1 VDEGSSPRSPADDP
15 SRSDSDSS
23 SDRLVGRE
31 IDGRFEIRD
40 VLGRGGMGVVYR
52 VYDKERGIEVA
63 LKTLR
68 GIAPDAVLRF
78 KTEFRMLRDV
88 KHPNLVQL
96 GELFESS
103 GTWFFTMD
111 QLGGDNFVDWVRS
124 TAPANV
130 TTSTVGDSSSREPQ
144 QIAAR
149 STTRAN
155 ASSTNTDAT
164 AKLHPVDEA
173 VSARAPMHVEHRAPA
188 PRCEI
193 ARLRTA
199 LVGLARGLA
208 ALHAAGI
215 VHRDVKPS
223 NILVEPDGR
232 AVLLDFGAVAEL
244 YVASNDD
251 SVIGTVMY
259 MAPEQARGDAIG
271 PAADWYAVGVLVFQ
285 ALTGRSPFGDIAG
298 RELLVLKQ
306 HFAAPSPSTLVAGV
320 PADLEWLCTN
330 LLHADPEQRP
340 REALI
345 LEMLTATS
353 GEAVVQ
359 RPPFVGR
366 ESELAEIE
374 KALADS
380 RERTVCVLVE
390 GESGVGKSVLVHH
403 ALEAAIAA
411 HPRLVVLRGRCH
423 ERERVPFNAVDG
435 VIDDLARY
443 LIARGA
449 SSVQRVA
456 PESATE
462 LLAVFGALG
471 AVPTLAERAMPDA
484 PTLGV
489 DARERAFLALRELL
503 GRIGKRR
510 PVAVAIDDVQWAD
523 PDSIALLEA
532 LARGDAPI
540 CLIATKRVHEGTQ
553 ISERIA
559 SAANDVRTIELGGLS
574 ANAAAEL
581 VRLVAADSDVETAQ
595 IVVES
600 RGHPLFL
607 RELVRHRGART
618 ARLEDVIWE
627 RTRSLDA
634 SARALLA
641 AIAVAGSPVP
651 RHVATTTAAITDA
664 DRHIAALVDEHLVR
678 VHGPRPQDAIEP
690 YHDRIRTAVVA
701 HVSTVEQRRI
711 QGVLAHALEKLGA
724 SAAAL
729 LERFEAAGDHSR
741 AAHYVVAA
749 AKAALDAFA
758 FGRAAEL
765 YQRAL
770 STTHD
775 PQRRAAL
782 LVPLAD
788 ALANDGRTAEAAEC
802 YLEAAELETAD
813 ETRQL
818 DLLRR
823 AAERFLM
830 AGRLDRGL
838 ATARSVLAR
847 VDMTLPTTRVRTA
860 LGIVWN
866 QLRMRR
872 ALDWKPRTVVDPRA
886 LHADICWSIGAG
898 LGMVDTLLGAYFSG
912 RAARIALEA
921 GTPAQIARALSSA
934 TIGAAVLGRRERA
947 VRLLAAARRA
957 AADDGTPTSSW
968 YAELAQTAHHFVLE
982 NDFARTLESATRLEQ
997 AWYRAGHGP
1006 GWETDIAL
1014 HFALSSLQ
1022 MLGRYGEM
1030 AHRATAQIALAKRKG
1045 DLFQDVTFRVRF
1057 AMRHVIAD
1065 RADVGRAD
1073 VLDALAS
1080 WLPGTDTF
1088 GNQRAWGL
1096 WSRIRIALYT
1106 NAFATL
1112 ESELGIECQRM
1123 QRSLVGRIP
1132 ILRVEWLHAYG
1143 TYMLGLAIA
1152 ARKRSAT
1159 DAAGHLRAASALADK
1174 LAKLDFPGALA
1185 GAKTLR
1191 AGIAMLGD
1199 DRDARVTALR
1209 DAIGES
1215 KARNIHVAMYS
1226 FERRLGEELGG
1237 DEGALLIAS
1246 GDERARTAGMIAPQR
1261 ATEVFLPSGRFV

>member
-1 VDEGSSPRSPADDP
+1 MLGRVIDD
-15 SRSDSDSS
+15 
-23 SDRLVGRE
+23 
-31 IDGRFEIRD
+31 RFEVRG
-40 VLGRGGMGVVYR
+40 VLGRGGMGVVYSA
-52 VYDKERGIEVA
+52 YDKARGLEVA

-68 GIAPDAVLRF
+68 GLAPDAVLRF
-78 KTEFRMLRDV
+78 KSEFRMLRDV

-96 GELFESS
+96 GELFEAS
-103 GTWFFTMD
+103 GTWFFTMER
-111 QLGGDNFVDWVRS
+111 LHGETFVDWVRS
-124 TAPANV
+124 TA
-130 TTSTVGDSSSREPQ
+130 STGSASSSVGEPPSDTPERMP
-144 QIAAR
+144 AVERPRGATAEE
-149 STTRAN
+149 TTKIEPVH
-155 ASSTNTDAT
+155 DAT
-164 AKLHPVDEA
+164 AG
-173 VSARAPMHVEHRAPA
+173 RASIHAPNRAPA

-193 ARLRTA
+193 DRLRVA

-223 NILVEPDGR
+223 NIVVEPSGR
-232 AVLLDFGAVAEL
+232 TVLLDFGAVAEL
-244 YVASNDD
+244 YATAAKDEA
-251 SVIGTVMY
+251 VIGTIMY

-271 PAADWYAVGVLVFQ
+271 PAADWYAVGVLLFQ

-298 RELLVLKQ
+298 RELLVMKQ
-306 HFAAPSPSTLVAGV
+306 HLAAPSPSTLVAGV

-330 LLHADPEQRP
+330 LLHADPRQRP
-340 REALI
+340 LEAEI
-345 LEMLTATS
+345 LDTLSANR
-353 GEAVVQ
+353 GDAVVAIQ

-366 ESELAEIE
+366 ETELA
-374 KALADS
+374 ALDAAITAS

-390 GESGVGKSVLVHH
+390 GESGVGKTALVER
-403 ALEAAIAA
+403 ALERASAER
-411 HPRLVVLRGRCH
+411 PRLVVLRGRCH

-435 VIDDLARY
+435 VIDDLARH
-443 LIARGA
+443 LIARGS
-449 SSVQRVA
+449 SSVQRVI
-456 PESATE
+456 PDSTSE

-471 AVPTLAERAMPDA
+471 AVPALSERDIAEGGAFGID
-484 PTLGV
+484 V
-489 DARERAFLALRELL
+489 RERAFTALRDLL

-510 PVAVAIDDVQWAD
+510 TVVIAIDDVQWAD
-523 PDSIALLEA
+523 ADSVALLEE
-532 LARGDAPI
+532 LVRPGTRDSAPI
-540 CLIATKRVHEGTQ
+540 CIIATRRSREGTQ
-553 ISERIA
+553 IADRIA
-559 SAANDVRTIELGGLS
+559 TAAESARTLELGGLS
-574 ANAAAEL
+574 ATAAAEL
-581 VRLVAADSDVETAQ
+581 VTLVAADADVATAQ

-607 RELVRHRGART
+607 RELVRHRGPRT
-618 ARLEDVIWE
+618 MRLEDVIWE
-627 RTRSLDA
+627 RTHALA
-634 SARALLA
+634 PGARDLLA

-651 RHVATTTAAITDA
+651 RHVASTAAGIPDA
-664 DRHIAALVDEHLVR
+664 EAETHVSALVDEHFVR
-678 VHGPRPQDAIEP
+678 AHGPRPQDAIEP
-690 YHDRIRTAVVA
+690 FHDRIRSAVVA
-701 HVSTVEQRRI
+701 HVPADVQRRL
-711 QGVLAHALEKLGA
+711 QGLIARSLEELGA

-729 LERFEAAGDHSR
+729 LERFEAAGDHAR

-770 STTHD
+770 ATTRE
-775 PQRRAAL
+775 PERRGAL

-866 QLRMRR
+866 QMRMRR
-872 ALDWKPRTVVDPRA
+872 ALDWKPRTATDPRA
-886 LHADICWSIGAG
+886 MHADICWSIGAG

-912 RAARIALEA
+912 RAARIALEV

-934 TIGAAVLGRRERA
+934 TIGAAVLGRRQRA
-947 VRLLAAARRA
+947 DRLLAAARRA
-957 AADDGTPTSSW
+957 ADDDGTATSAW
-968 YAELAQTAHHFVLE
+968 YAELAQLAHHFVLD
-982 NDFARTLESATRLEQ
+982 NNFAQAFDSATRLEQ
-997 AWYRAGHGP
+997 EWYRAGRGP
-1006 GWETDIAL
+1006 GWETDVAL

-1022 MLGRYGEM
+1022 MLGRYGET
-1030 AHRATAQIALAKRKG
+1030 AERATAQIQLAKRKG

-1065 RADVGRAD
+1065 RADTARAD

-1096 WSRIRIALYT
+1096 WSRIRIALYSGS
-1106 NAFATL
+1106 FASM
-1112 ESELGIECQRM
+1112 EAELGAECHRM

-1143 TYMLGLAIA
+1143 TYLLGLALA
-1152 ARKRSAT
+1152 ARARGAPSEAP
-1159 DAAGHLRAASALADK
+1159 AHLRAAASAADK
-1174 LAKLDFPGALA
+1174 LARLDFPGAMVA
-1185 GAKTLR
+1185 ATTLR
-1191 AGIAMLGD
+1191 AAIAMLGD
-1199 DRDARVTALR
+1199 DRDARLTALR
-1209 DAIGES
+1209 TAIAES
-1215 KARNIHVAMYS
+1215 TKTNIFVAMYGI
-1226 FERRLGEELGG
+1226 ERRLGEELGG
-1237 DEGALLIAS
+1237 AEGARLLAA
-1246 GDERARTAGMIAPQR
+1246 GDERGRTAGMVVPER
-1261 ATEVFLPSGRFV
+1261 AVEVFFPSGRFA